1 MDTYK
6 GFADFYDRMMDNIP
20 YEEWGDYIIS
30 LLKDKG
36 VMPGAHVLELGWRKH
51 HIFQTGYD
59 NLLF

>member
-1 MDTYK
+1 MDAYK

-36 VMPGAHVLELGWRKH
+36 VMPGAHVLELGCG
-51 HIFQTGYD
+51 TGSIC
-59 NLLF
+59 LRLSQAG